1 MQQRPRLYFAWR
13 QLLQWKEHTER
24 AARLLNM
31 QAGLRKVEESIPV
44 LVQQA
49 KELSM
54 GKGSNEIA
62 EDEAA

>member
-31 QAGLRKVEESIPV
+31 QAGLRKVEESIPG

-49 KELSM
+49 EDFSM
-54 GKGSNEIA
+54 GKGSA
-62 EDEAA
+62 KSEDEAA